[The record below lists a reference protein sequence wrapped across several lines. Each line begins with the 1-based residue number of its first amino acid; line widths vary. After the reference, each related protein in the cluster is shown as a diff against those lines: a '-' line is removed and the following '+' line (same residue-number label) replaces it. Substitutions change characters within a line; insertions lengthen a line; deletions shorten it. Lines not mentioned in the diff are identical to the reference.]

1 MKTSGVDHEA
11 LLDASPDALFVI
23 DGHGQLVYANRTA
36 EEMLGWN
43 AAELAGRTVLDL
55 VHPDDLMLV
64 LSSLEVVH
72 GKPVGTPIEVRV
84 RDDQGAWRWLEV
96 VGRDGAVAGGIEGI
110 VCTARDLTRRR
121 MWEVAAADVTRF
133 QQVVQHAA
141 AILMLLDAD
150 GTVTSVNGA
159 FGRLLGHDPS
169 VVVGARLAGFA
180 AAGHERDV
188 TDAIASAVHTRTA
201 TVEVPMRANRRADAI
216 PIRLEIVNLLD
227 DQVVDGFVVTG
238 HDVSELQE
246 MKSRLEHLATHDSLT
261 GLPNRAML
269 QDRLHVLVS
278 ARRPLAVMYVDLD
291 RFKPVNDRLGH
302 EVGDELLA
310 LVSQRLT
317 GVVDAGDLVARVG
330 GDEFVV
336 LALGVT
342 ERSSA
347 SGLADR
353 LERALGVP
361 YSSRSGI
368 VEIGASVG
376 FAVAGPDSTAAG
388 LLAEADRV
396 MYARKDPKIL
406 PSGA

>member
-1 MKTSGVDHEA
+1 METGRVDHQA
-11 LLDASPDALFVI
+11 LLEASPDALFVI
-23 DGHGQLVYANRTA
+23 DGHGRLEYANRAA
-36 EEMLGWN
+36 EEMLGWK
-43 AAELAGRTVLDL
+43 AADLAGRPVLDL
-55 VHPDDLMLV
+55 VHPDDLMLA
-64 LSSLEVVH
+64 LSSLDVVR

-84 RDDQGAWRWLEV
+84 RDDQGVWRWLEV
-96 VGRDGAVAGGIEGI
+96 VGRDGAMTGGVEGI

-121 MWEVAAADVTRF
+121 TWEVAASDVTRF

-159 FGRLLGHDPS
+159 FGRLLGHGPS
-169 VVVGARLAGFA
+169 IVGSRLAGFA
-180 AAGHERDV
+180 APGHERDV
-188 TDAIASAVHTRTA
+188 TDAIATAVHTRTA
-201 TVEVPMRANRRADAI
+201 TAEVPMRAARCPEPI

-227 DQVVDGFVVTG
+227 DQVVEGFVVTG
-238 HDVSELQE
+238 HDVSEPQE

-261 GLPNRAML
+261 GLPNRAMI
-269 QDRLHVLVS
+269 QDRLHALVS

-310 LVSQRLT
+310 TVSQRLT
-317 GVVDAGDLVARVG
+317 EVVDAGNLVARVG

-342 ERSSA
+342 ERSTA
-347 SGLADR
+347 SWLADR

-361 YSSRSGI
+361 YTLRSGI
-368 VEIGASVG
+368 VQIGASVG

-396 MYARKDPKIL
+396 MYARKDTVL
-406 PSGA
+406 PSDA